1 MKNTLLIALA
11 LLFFAC
17 GKDEN
22 NTPTDTGFDRKAM
35 LENIAD
41 NVIIPAYAELTVEI
55 ETLNNAI
62 LAYSSSPTEAGI
74 NSIKSA
80 YLDSYKKWQHCSSFE
95 FGPAEESMLRN
106 NLNIYP
112 TDTAKISSNIG
123 LGSYDLQSVNNYAA
137 KGFPALDFLLYGSAN
152 PHAYFTNATLGA
164 KRLKYLQDLMSE
176 MRSKILAAN
185 NAWKGSYRATFVNNT
200 GTETGSSVSLLVNQL
215 NQNLDNIKNAKV
227 GIPLGK
233 KTFGETRPGD
243 SEALYSGISTELLTE
258 SIKSLEEVYTGKS
271 GLGFDDYLEKLAA
284 KSYTGASLNSSIK
297 TQFTLIYSALSLI
310 NTPISDAV
318 INDKTDTDKA
328 WSELVT
334 LLIYTKTD
342 MPSALSVT
350 ITYSDNDG
358 D

>member
-1 MKNTLLIALA
+1 MKNTLLIAFA
-11 LLFFAC
+11 LFFFAC
-17 GKDEN
+17 GKEEN
-22 NTPTDTGFDRKAM
+22 NTPEDTSFDRKAM

-55 ETLNNAI
+55 ETLNNEV
-62 LAYSSSPTEAGI
+62 LAYSSSPTESGI
-74 NSIKSA
+74 TSIKSA
-80 YLDSYKKWQHCSSFE
+80 FLNSYKKWQHCSTFE
-95 FGPAEESMLRN
+95 FGPGEEAMLRN

-112 TDTAKISSNIG
+112 TDTTKISSNISVG
-123 LGSYDLQSVNNYAA
+123 AYDLQSVNNYAA

-176 MRSKILAAN
+176 IRSKILSTN

-233 KTFGETRPGD
+233 KTLGEIRPTD

-258 SIKSLEEVYTGKS
+258 SIKSIEEVYTGKS
-271 GLGFDDYLEKLAA
+271 GLGFDDYIDKL
-284 KSYTGASLNSSIK
+284 GNGSLNSTIK
-297 TQFTLIYSALSLI
+297 NQFTLVYSALLLI
-310 NTPISDAV
+310 TNPISDAV
-318 INDKTDTDKA
+318 INDKTDTDKTY
-328 WSELVT
+328 SELIK